1 MGMTDLMLRLRALVS
16 RQRAES
22 DLDDELSFHLEME
35 ERKKRLEGV
44 PEAEARRQARV
55 AFHGVERVREEC
67 RDARGL
73 RWAEDLA
80 RDVRYGWRVLRKTPG
95 FSLIALASLAIG
107 IGANTAVF
115 SLVDRVLLRRL
126 PVRNPQELVILKWGA
141 RREPRGISK
150 TNCYNDGDRAGFR
163 TNVFS
168 WQIFT
173 AMRERSRALNGITG
187 FTTTGET
194 AVTANGQAQLAQGM
208 LVTGNYFAV
217 LGIGTVMGRPIVDD
231 NDTLDGVPAAV
242 ISYRFWE
249 RAFGMDP
256 GAIGKTIYVNGDAY
270 AVAGITPRAYSG
282 VSAGDPVDFCLPI
295 RAIDRIWRD
304 PKRPGRYFAE
314 QDLFW
319 VQAMGRLQPGSDVRP
334 AEAELGAIL
343 AAGMPERAVN
353 DKRAGPPH
361 VEVLPG
367 NRGLEFLRARFQEP
381 LIILLAVVG
390 TALLMTCANLAGL
403 LLARATWRQR
413 EIAVRLA
420 MGAGR
425 WRVVRQLLV
434 EGALLSAGGAL
445 VAVLLAHWGVRALV
459 GLFGSDPARPWLDVS
474 TDGRVLLFTAAV
486 AVATTVLFGLAPALR
501 ATRWS
506 PSNGLKDAPVTAGS
520 GRRFGSAGALLAMQ
534 IAVAVVLVA
543 GAGLFTR
550 TLANLRSIPLG
561 FNAEKM
567 VLFGLAPGRSG
578 YDEARALPLYASV
591 LDRLR
596 QIPGVTAATLSGN
609 TLLSGWSSSNTVL
622 VGSGGGQER
631 RGTYVNHVGP
641 EFFGTM
647 QIPIV
652 FGRGIEQRDIRSTS
666 RVAVLS
672 EGAAREFYGA
682 EPPVGQ
688 RFRWTSAP
696 DAEIQVIGVARDAKY
711 DHLKDTP
718 TAVVYTPYTQ
728 ASWGWPTS
736 MNYEVRTAADPAFTT
751 AAIRAAVRE
760 IDRMLPL
767 SNVKTMEVQIDEAL
781 AQERLFASLVSLFG
795 AITLG
800 LACVGIYGAVSYSV
814 TRRTREI
821 GVRMALGANR
831 ATVLR
836 MLLGQVALVAAAGL
850 AAGIP
855 ASRALARLVESKLY
869 GVEAG
874 DLPSM
879 IGATLMV
886 SAVAVLAALI
896 PARRATRVDP
906 AAALRCD

>member
-1 MGMTDLMLRLRALVS
+1 MGTTDLLLRLRALVS
-16 RQRAES
+16 RKRAES
-22 DLDDELSFHLEME
+22 DLDDELSFHLELE
-35 ERKKRLEGV
+35 ERKKRLEGL

-55 AFHGVERVREEC
+55 AFHGIERVREEC
-67 RDARGL
+67 RDVRGV
-73 RWAEDLA
+73 RWLEDLA
-80 RDVRYGWRVLRKTPG
+80 RDMRYGWRVLRKSPG

-115 SLVDRVLLRRL
+115 SLVDRVLVRNL
-126 PVRNPQELVILKWGA
+126 PVKNPQELVILKWGA
-141 RREPRGISK
+141 KREPRGISK
-150 TNCYNDGDRAGFR
+150 SNCYNDDGRAGFR

-168 WQIFT
+168 WQIFSDI
-173 AMRERSRALNGITG
+173 RERSRALNGVIG
-187 FTTTGET
+187 FTTTRET
-194 AVTANGQAQLAQGM
+194 AVTANGQARLAQGM
-208 LVTGNYFAV
+208 LVTGNYFSV

-231 NDTLDGVPAAV
+231 ADTLDGVPAAV

-256 GAIGKTIYVNGDAY
+256 GVIGKTMYVNGDAY

-282 VSAGDPVDFCLPI
+282 VSAGEPIDFCVPI
-295 RAIDRIWRD
+295 RAIDRVWRN
-304 PKRPGRYFAE
+304 PKNPGRYFSQ
-314 QDLFW
+314 QDRFW

-334 AEAELGAIL
+334 AEAELGAML
-343 AAGMPERAVN
+343 AAGMPERAMR
-353 DKRAGPPH
+353 DKRAGAPH
-361 VEVLPG
+361 VEILAG
-367 NRGLEFLRARFQEP
+367 NRGLEFLRTRFQEP
-381 LIILLAVVG
+381 LVILLAVVSA
-390 TALLMTCANLAGL
+390 ALLMTCANLAGL
-403 LLARATWRQR
+403 LLARATSRQR

-420 MGAGR
+420 IGAGR

-445 VAVLLAHWGVRALV
+445 LAVLLANWGVRSLTAL
-459 GLFGSDPARPWLDVS
+459 FSSDPSRPSLDGA

-501 ATRWS
+501 ATRLN
-506 PSNGLKDAPVTAGS
+506 PVNGVKDTPVLAGS
-520 GRRFGSAGALLAMQ
+520 SHRFASTGALLTLQ

-543 GAGLFTR
+543 GAGMFTR

-561 FNAEKM
+561 FNSEKM

-578 YDEARALPLYASV
+578 YDEQRSLQIYADV
-591 LDRLR
+591 LERLR
-596 QIPGVTAATLSGN
+596 RIPGVTSATLSFN
-609 TLLSGWSSSNTVL
+609 TPLSGWSDSNTVL
-622 VGSGGGQER
+622 VGSAANQEQ
-631 RGTYVNHVGP
+631 RGTYINEVGP

-652 FGRGIEQRDIRSTS
+652 LGRAIEQRDVRNSA
-666 RVAVLS
+666 RVAVIS
-672 EGAAREFYGA
+672 EGAAREFFGGD
-682 EPPVGQ
+682 PPIG
-688 RFRWTSAP
+688 RPFRWTSKP
-696 DAEIQVIGVARDAKY
+696 DAEIQVIGVAKDAKY

-728 ASWGWPTS
+728 AAWGWPES
-736 MNYEVRTAADPAFTT
+736 MNYEVRTAADPAFTM

-800 LACVGIYGAVSYSV
+800 LACVGIYGAVSYTVS
-814 TRRTREI
+814 RRTREI

-831 ATVLR
+831 VAVLR
-836 MLLGQVALVAAAGL
+836 MLLVQVAVVAVVGL
-850 AAGIP
+850 AVGIP
-855 ASRALARLVESKLY
+855 ISRALGRLVESKLY
-869 GVEAG
+869 GIKAG
-874 DLPSM
+874 DMPSM
-879 IGATLMV
+879 IGAALTV
-886 SAVAVLAALI
+886 AAVAVIAALI